1 MSILCLLFA
10 EGLNHCCKDS
20 SQEGFSMHQISRSHR
35 RSVRRFRNTWL
46 LSAQL
51 CWLFLTDIPAQ
62 VFDSSMLLCQ
72 LCGALTH
79 LFWML
84 FWFSTGEITIYIVQS
99 TYLWDPG
106 VEGIF
111 LVFAMNNV
119 TSISLHYLLLSAGT
133 LLPIV
138 MVVCILGFSI
148 SSNEEVCMREIKY
161 PKFIPIQGLFES
173 IFDWPDV
180 PAVHHC
186 HLWRHGH
193 HLLAPTWLRDAAV
206 EHSDRP
212 HSPLKPHRAHR
223 CSSYGLSICYIQ
235 VTPCFFGFGNISP
248 VWMTSF
254 LKEHSHACE
263 GNRGSKELCDP
274 ILHPWTW
281 ILGLFP
287 TILSFD
293 HITACK

>member
-133 LLPIV
+133 ILPIV
-138 MVVCILGFSI
+138 MVVSI
-148 SSNEEVCMREIKY
+148 STATLQRRGVYAWTNVHFYSR
-161 PKFIPIQGLFES
+161 S
-173 IFDWPDV
+173 ILVDTRLTGRF
-180 PAVHHC
+180 C
-186 HLWRHGH
+186 
-193 HLLAPTWLRDAAV
+193 
-206 EHSDRP
+206 S
-212 HSPLKPHRAHR
+212 SPLPPMTW
-223 CSSYGLSICYIQ
+223 
-235 VTPCFFGFGNISP
+235 TPSAEDVCQTFSQN
-248 VWMTSF
+248 
-254 LKEHSHACE
+254 
-263 GNRGSKELCDP
+263 
-274 ILHPWTW
+274 
-281 ILGLFP
+281 
-287 TILSFD
+287 
-293 HITACK
+293 